1 MPNLW
6 KLRYGNS
13 QIGIYEVTGTKATI
27 ESLYHNLH
35 TRLKD
40 NDYDFQLCEEYRY
53 CPLNV
58 LEVEEIV
65 KDEEFVF
72 YRTEDI

>member
-1 MPNLW
+1 MSNLW

-13 QIGIYEVTGTKATI
+13 QIDIYEVIGTKATI

-40 NDYDFQLCEEYRY
+40 NHYDFQICEEYRY
-53 CPLNV
+53 CSLNV

-65 KDEEFVF
+65 EDEEFVF
-72 YRTEDI
+72 FRAEDI